1 MATQSIGS
9 FGSKLNLNIRQGGTF
24 DATATAKNPDTTPI
38 NLTGATVR
46 GQIRKKALDTAV
58 VESFTCTITD
68 AVNGVFTFGLTDEET
83 AAIAAG
89 EQPTEEASLY
99 VWDMELED
107 SLGRVTPLFYGNVTV
122 LREVTRP

>member
-9 FGSKLNLNIRQGGTF
+9 FGSKLDLNIRQGATF
-24 DATATAKNPDTTPI
+24 SSIVTLQNPDLTPI
-38 NLTGATVR
+38 DLTGATVR

-58 VESFTCTITD
+58 VEDFDVTLTD
-68 AVNGVFTFGLTDEET
+68 AVNGEFEFGLTDEAT

-89 EQPTEEASLY
+89 EQIAEPASLY

-107 SLGRVTPLFYGNVTV
+107 SLGRVTALFYGKVTV
-122 LREVTRP
+122 LREVTRS